1 MVLQRGVVRFRR
13 CDLRGVQDATVDRQ
27 PPTAQGLHF
36 VRDRDMGVQ
45 VRVAGAGVAVGERGG
60 DQPGDVDLAY
70 PARTLPGEQRPILHE
85 PQRGRDRSLMGPL
98 DLRGDRQVRDRPQ
111 R

>member
-1 MVLQRGVVRFRR
+1 VR
-13 CDLRGVQDATVDRQ
+13 DATVDRQ
-27 PPTAQGLHF
+27 PPAAQGLHF

-45 VRVAGAGVAVGERGG
+45 VWVAGAGVAVGERGG

-70 PARTLPGEQRPILHE
+70 PARTLPGEQRPILYE
-85 PQRGRDRSLMGPL
+85 PQRGRDCSLMGLL
-98 DLRGDRQVRDRPQ
+98 DLRGDRQVSDRPQ